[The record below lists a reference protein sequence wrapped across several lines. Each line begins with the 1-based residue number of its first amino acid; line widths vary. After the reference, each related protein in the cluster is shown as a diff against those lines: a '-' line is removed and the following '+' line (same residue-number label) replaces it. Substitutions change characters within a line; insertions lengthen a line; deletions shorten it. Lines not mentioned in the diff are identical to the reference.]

1 MEVILFLIGF
11 PFLAALISSMMRKQG
26 LPRRLF
32 VVASCSVIIMAALV
46 YSVTG
51 IFQKKAVGYLT
62 ATRGADLG
70 ILVAEI
76 LLTLVV
82 VIFSFRYK
90 KYYVALLSLAQT
102 GLMVWLELFSS
113 AGMNSGDRLAE
124 GAIEPV
130 RLFSDKFTVMTVL
143 MIGIVGSFICVYAV
157 GYMKEY
163 HQHHTEVA
171 DRSGTFFALLFV
183 FMGAMF
189 GLVFSNSLAWMYF
202 FWEITSLCSFL
213 LIGYTKTNEA
223 MNNAFRALWMNL
235 LGGLGFA
242 AAIAYSGLV
251 LRVDDL
257 QGLLAAGEEGQ
268 VVIIPLVLLALAAM
282 TKSAQMP
289 FSGWLLGAMVAP
301 TPTSALLHSATMV
314 KAGVYLLL
322 RLSPLFAGNLAGT
335 MVTSIGGFTFLAA
348 SALAISQS
356 DAKKVLAYS
365 TISNLGLIV
374 ACAGIG
380 MHEAAW
386 AGILL
391 MLFHAV
397 SKSLM
402 FLSVGA
408 VENTLGSRN
417 IEDMHG
423 LIVKLP
429 FLAFIMITGI
439 AGMFLAPFG
448 MLISKWAALKAFI
461 DSDNLL
467 LVVFVVFGSA
477 TTLFYWTKWLGKL
490 MAVIHNSSRRH
501 TQVGKSQWLSMLVQA
516 FIMIALCLLFPLL
529 STYAVEPFLSELFHD
544 EIPAIISQGNLN
556 IMLMMLVAIVILPIG
571 VRFLTFNKKKKIVM
585 SYMGGGNAGD
595 DRHFTDSFGKDKE
608 IYLANWYMEDYFGE
622 KKILLPS
629 TLIAVGLLVILSIFA
644 IGGAL

>member
-11 PFLAALISSMMRKQG
+11 PFLAALVSSFMKKQG
-26 LPRRLF
+26 LLRRIF
-32 VVASCSVIIMAALV
+32 VVSSCAVIVVAALV
-46 YSVTG
+46 YSLTG
-51 IFQKKAVGYLT
+51 ILQKQAVGYLT

-70 ILVAEI
+70 IMIVEI
-76 LLTLVV
+76 LLAVV
-82 VIFSFRYK
+82 IVIFSFRYK

-102 GLMVWLELFSS
+102 GLMIWLEFFSGTS
-113 AGMNSGDRLAE
+113 TTAEARLLAG
-124 GAIEPV
+124 IEEPA
-130 RLFSDKFTVMTVL
+130 RIFSDKFTVMTVL
-143 MIGIVGSFICVYAV
+143 MIGIVGSFICIYAV

-189 GLVFSNSLAWMYF
+189 GLVFSNSLTWMYF
-202 FWEITSLCSFL
+202 FWEITSLCSFV
-213 LIGYTKTNEA
+213 LIGYTKTDVA

-242 AAIAYSGLV
+242 AAIAYSSLV
-251 LRVDDL
+251 LGVDDL
-257 QGLLAAGEEGQ
+257 QGLLSAGEAGQ
-268 VVIIPLVLLALAAM
+268 VVTIPLILLALAAL

-322 RLSPLFAGNLAGT
+322 RLSPLFHGNLAGT

-374 ACAGIG
+374 ACSGIG

-408 VENTLGSRN
+408 VENSIGSRN

-461 DSDNLL
+461 DTDNLL

-490 MAVIHNSSRRH
+490 MAVVHNSSRRH

-544 EIPAIISQGNLN
+544 KIPAIISQGNLN
-556 IMLMMLVAIVILPIG
+556 IMLMMLVAIVILPIA

-585 SYMGGGNAGD
+585 SYMGGGNTGD
-595 DRHFTDSFGKDKE
+595 DRHFTDSFGKEKE
-608 IYLANWYMEDYFGE
+608 IYLANWYMEEFFGE
-622 KKILLPS
+622 NKLLIPS
-629 TLIAVGLLVILSIFA
+629 TLISLGILVILSVFA
-644 IGGAL
+644 VGGAI